1 MAQESSTPTPR
12 DLDYA
17 RELGTLAGEVRVL
30 KWGAAI
36 AIPAILGFL
45 TILYQEINSVR
56 REVIQQLTET
66 QRQFTQQ
73 LAETQRR
80 LNEGQTSFQSE
91 ITPKLDEIQRGQSD
105 IRERLARVE
114 GQLNAESRLE
124 TLVAD
129 MPPPGRD
136 GDS

>member
-17 RELGTLAGEVRVL
+17 REFGTLAGEVRVL

-36 AIPAILGFL
+36 AITAILGFL

-56 REVIQQLTET
+56 
-66 QRQFTQQ
+66 
-73 LAETQRR
+73 
-80 LNEGQTSFQSE
+80 SE
-91 ITPKLDEIQRGQSD
+91 ITQKLDEIQKGQSD